1 MSRKGPVTIEL
12 QDYPQLG
19 DNSTPYPGE
28 RHLAD
33 LVWRPQQNPLNAWL
47 GLASLSLATI
57 SAIFIAVILVV
68 TDQKAASDVNVIAPN
83 SSILAVNAFAN
94 LMLVIGIGHG
104 VLTLWWRRE
113 LRNLDGHAQ
122 TSPRRFGR
130 STFWHRYAL
139 IGALTSAVIKLL
151 VVDSVLLPQ
160 LSSTFDS
167 SNPQTAV
174 ALTVPSCDSLPDTAL
189 VSDATNV
196 LLGASNPFQQ
206 YVVSPWI
213 QSQGPYAELS
223 DFFSGCGG
231 TCEANFRGIGF
242 NFDCT
247 IKRTSADYSTQ
258 KDSQTSLPVFHTSFD
273 LKTLSE
279 NGFDGVSF
287 SGLYYQ
293 SQSSSDS
300 CAGQIIRYSC
310 KLKPARFN
318 IDTTIYTSNSSS
330 SSAGVIPGLPEQQTE
345 IYYEDAWNMYG
356 NQTNGWEFLEFLPTP
371 DSNQIALR
379 QLGGI
384 QLALQQYLGSS
395 ANITHSDTDGWIL
408 SQSGW
413 YASNQLS
420 STAATLSND
429 GEADSALKPGG
440 CNYNYGDPTLDI
452 VHRINNLALL
462 LNAQDLAVANSL
474 PTITAGVPIPATT
487 VVTATQST
495 NGPHFQT
502 NFPATYGVV
511 ATMIL
516 CVLMALPSYHGFW
529 EGKGERVNLGTVEVT
544 GNNARGNEG
553 YGYPA
558 GGNSQTT
565 LPRYL
570 QNGTVHGEHHAE
582 SSSVTTDPAAARYG
596 GGNGA
601 GNGASASTGIE
612 EGAKG
617 SSGGGHAHRRTT
629 STVTTLR

>member
-1 MSRKGPVTIEL
+1 MSSTSRKSPVTIEL
-12 QDYPQLG
+12 QDYPQPG
-19 DNSTPYPGE
+19 HNSTPYSRE
-28 RHLAD
+28 RQLAD

-68 TDQKAASDVNVIAPN
+68 TDQKPASSVNVVAPN

-113 LRNLDGHAQ
+113 LRNLDGQTHAN
-122 TSPRRFGR
+122 PRQLGR
-130 STFWHRYAL
+130 SMFWHRYAL
-139 IGALTSAVIKLL
+139 IGALTSAVLKLL

-160 LSSTFDS
+160 LSTTFDS

-196 LLGASNPFQQ
+196 VLGASSPFQQ
-206 YVVSPWI
+206 YVVGPWI
-213 QSQGPYAELS
+213 QLPGPYAELL
-223 DFFSGCGG
+223 DVFSGCDGA
-231 TCEANFRGIGF
+231 CESNFRGIGF
-242 NFDCT
+242 NFDC
-247 IKRTSADYSTQ
+247 IINRTSADYGNQAHSEN
-258 KDSQTSLPVFHTSFD
+258 SLPLFHTSFD
-273 LKTLSE
+273 LRTLSE
-279 NGFDGVSF
+279 DGFDGLSF

-300 CAGQIIRYSC
+300 CAGQIIRYTC

-318 IDTTIYTSNSSS
+318 IDTTIYTINSSS
-330 SSAGVIPGLPEQQTE
+330 SSAGVVPGLPEQVTE

-356 NQTNGWEFLEFLPTP
+356 NQTNSWEFIEFLPTP

-395 ANITHSDTDGWIL
+395 ANITHSDSDGWIL
-408 SQSGW
+408 SESGW
-413 YASNQLS
+413 YASNQLT

-429 GEADSALKPGG
+429 GEADSTLKPGS

-452 VHRINNLALL
+452 VRRINNLALL
-462 LNAQDLAVANSL
+462 LNAQDLTVSIAAGNSNP
-474 PTITAGVPIPATT
+474 PTV

-511 ATMIL
+511 ATMIV
-516 CVLMALPSYHGFW
+516 CVLMALPSYQGFW

-544 GNNARGNEG
+544 GNTAHSNAG
-553 YGYPA
+553 YTETGV
-558 GGNSQTT
+558 GQV
-565 LPRYL
+565 LPEYL
-570 QNGTVHGEHHAE
+570 QNGTVTHGQRHEE
-582 SSSVTTDPAAARYG
+582 SSPGSADPAARYG
-596 GGNGA
+596 AGGG
-601 GNGASASTGIE
+601 GVGTGTSAATGVE

-617 SSGGGHAHRRTT
+617 GSGRSHAHRRTT